1 MHNFQSIVIK
11 CTRICTEISKSVSH
25 AFFIS
30 NTFISNTRL
39 KLTKNQAKSKQH
51 PEAKLLLFENY
62 SLSSS
67 MLSSKNNWRFSKMYK
82 KQVRLFKRGY
92 MSNHIEHEAEN
103 ETDAK

>member
-11 CTRICTEISKSVSH
+11 CTWIYTEIFKSVSH
-25 AFFIS
+25 AF
-30 NTFISNTRL
+30 FISNTRL

-67 MLSSKNNWRFSKMYK
+67 ILSSKNNWRFSKMYK